1 MASQNSPQVTK
12 SSFLFKF
19 LIHTFSTLT
28 IQLLFKIYIVILS
41 VKMVHPHWRAL
52 KLENL
57 SQIFTGFPVPFVPTS
72 PEIIL
77 SLPTSSSFSFL
88 QKSCLFRLLVSC
100 LITHRSFELLTVD
113 TLLRSVIKLGKL

>member
-28 IQLLFKIYIVILS
+28 IELLFEVYIVILS
-41 VKMVHPHWRAL
+41 IKMVHPHRGAL

-57 SQIFTGFPVPFVPTS
+57 SQIFTCFPVPFVPTS

-88 QKSCLFRLLVSC
+88 QKSCLFWLLVSC
-100 LITHRSFELLTVD
+100 LITHLSFELW
-113 TLLRSVIKLGKL
+113 TLSCRSESSNKSL

>member
-19 LIHTFSTLT
+19 LIHTFSSLT
-28 IQLLFKIYIVILS
+28 IQLLFEVYIVILS

-57 SQIFTGFPVPFVPTS
+57 SQIFTCFPVPFV
-72 PEIIL
+72 
-77 SLPTSSSFSFL
+77 PTSSSFSFL